1 MKKISTFLQI
11 SIICI
16 LSFGCSKTDSVSA
29 PLAETTTEVEKLFKH
44 SEGVCSKNLL
54 L

>member
-16 LSFGCSKTDSVSA
+16 LSFGCSKTDSISV
-29 PLAETTTEVEKLFKH
+29 PLAETT
-44 SEGVCSKNLL
+44 SEARKAFQALRGVYSKNLFL
-54 L
+54 